1 MCSQEN
7 RFDKCIEDG
16 FAALAWVHKN
26 ASELNG
32 DASSV
37 SIGGISAGG
46 HLAAVV
52 QHLARDAGIPLR
64 LACLTVPTTDY
75 TTYWPTPEGYLLSPS
90 VTTLAQGALL
100 NEERFQF
107 FQTHV
112 YKEEHQEHLMKN
124 VPLSWRA
131 PLHSNNFK
139 DLCDTFVAT
148 AECDPLVDE
157 GEAYG
162 RKIVE
167 AGGMVLFKRYL
178 GQPHPFMHLPL
189 KAAHE
194 YDEDMVRVL
203 KMAHG
208 I

>member
-1 MCSQEN
+1 MPCQPEN

-16 FAALAWVHKN
+16 YAALAWTHKH

-32 DASSV
+32 DPSSI
-37 SIGGISAGG
+37 SISGISAGG

-52 QHLARDAGIPLR
+52 QHLARDAGIPLKM
-64 LACLTVPTTDY
+64 ACLTVPTTDY
-75 TTYWPTPEGYLLSPS
+75 TTYWPVPEGYTLSPS
-90 VTTLAQGALL
+90 VTTLANAALL

-112 YKEEHQEHLMKN
+112 HKQADWDYLKQ

-131 PLHSNNFK
+131 PLHSDNFK
-139 DLCDTFVAT
+139 GLCDTFIAT

-162 RKIVE
+162 RKILN
-167 AGGMVLFKRYL
+167 AGGLVMFKRYI
-178 GQPHPFMHLPL
+178 GMPHPFMHMPL

-194 YDEDMVRVL
+194 YDRDIVKAL
-203 KMAHG
+203 KMGHG